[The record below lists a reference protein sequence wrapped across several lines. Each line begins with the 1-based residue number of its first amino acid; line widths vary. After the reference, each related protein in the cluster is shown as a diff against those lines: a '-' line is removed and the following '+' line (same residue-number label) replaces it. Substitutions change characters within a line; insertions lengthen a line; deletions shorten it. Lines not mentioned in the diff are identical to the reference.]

1 VTSSVCEGRPEA
13 VFVRAKPTGEIVGSF
28 PHSTLADGYAA
39 LAYYHDN
46 RMVIDEHIRDSH
58 MVPVGS
64 SAADGIQR
72 LPQRQVNETVS
83 ELICSQAGDTEFSI
97 LNHSADGCALRRKQ
111 HSTEGCTSM

>member
-1 VTSSVCEGRPEA
+1 
-13 VFVRAKPTGEIVGSF
+13 
-28 PHSTLADGYAA
+28 
-39 LAYYHDN
+39 
-46 RMVIDEHIRDSH
+46 

-83 ELICSQAGDTEFSI
+83 ELVCSQAGETEFSI

-111 HSTEGCTSM
+111 HSTEGNALLLPPCRDLQEISILRQQDEAKGRRPHQ